1 MVLALLLLPPLPLG
15 GTATTVAAA
24 AAANSN
30 VAPPSPAILVG
41 AHYFS
46 GWYEE
51 PADKYSHFHGF
62 ALDGTAVDNFFPY
75 FPARVPLL
83 GNLTTSEETIVRE
96 IAAADKALDFFDVL
110 YYDTGDAATCGPN
123 PDPNLD
129 YCVDTAL
136 AFMLNSTKAWLGVK
150 RLRFFISYSND
161 RDRQAPGRFVG
172 PSGEN
177 AWNSLVKTWVR
188 AMAHPRYL
196 KINGRPVFKV
206 LIPEVFFGVECG
218 SNATLMGG
226 RLQALRTAAEEA
238 GVGSPIIGGGWHN
251 PSIADNK
258 NTCYGRA
265 CTHPWYTH
273 PRGYLQ
279 YNSTTIEGHDLA
291 GGAPPGSSLL
301 QCEKSCNDT
310 AGCVAFVRTSGAS
323 SQCTL
328 KTVTAPGVHAVGSS
342 TACVRVWPSPPAF
355 PFDFTG
361 TYASPVPM
369 CGDSPCPQYQNA
381 VGKVFPY
388 TDTGDYQTAAR
399 TNHSN
404 DSQPYLPNLIVSTL
418 VSRTLCCVHHP
429 LQPRLHNSKRWLFLH
444 ACTHSL

>member
-218 SNATLMGG
+218 SNATLMGE
-226 RLQALRTAAEEA
+226 RLEALRTAAEEA
-238 GVGSPIIGGGWHN
+238 VRLTSTF
-251 PSIADNK
+251 SFA
-258 NTCYGRA
+258 
-265 CTHPWYTH
+265 TH
-273 PRGYLQ
+273 
-279 YNSTTIEGHDLA
+279 
-291 GGAPPGSSLL
+291 
-301 QCEKSCNDT
+301 
-310 AGCVAFVRTSGAS
+310 F
-323 SQCTL
+323 
-328 KTVTAPGVHAVGSS
+328 
-342 TACVRVWPSPPAF
+342 
-355 PFDFTG
+355 
-361 TYASPVPM
+361 
-369 CGDSPCPQYQNA
+369 
-381 VGKVFPY
+381 
-388 TDTGDYQTAAR
+388 
-399 TNHSN
+399 
-404 DSQPYLPNLIVSTL
+404 LI
-418 VSRTLCCVHHP
+418 
-429 LQPRLHNSKRWLFLH
+429 QI
-444 ACTHSL
+444 